1 MGLSESERAVF
12 FFTVEA
18 PTILNIKQ
26 AALAPCPSFLTPLC
40 WPGERKGGRA
50 FSSLFLEVQW
60 CWDAD
65 LSLHFLSGLEWNMKM
80 WGPHLT
86 RKGPVCFPQ
95 PHVLLCSKTEKFLE
109 QLGGAVRFFFARRTM
124 AHRVLSPTSVRAV
137 CTLAV
142 TCASSLVRFP
152 PKVSVIDG
160 SAAPSGM

>member
-50 FSSLFLEVQW
+50 FSSVFLEVQW

-109 QLGGAVRFFFARRTM
+109 QLGGAVRFFLQGGQWLIESF
-124 AHRVLSPTSVRAV
+124 LQPP
-137 CTLAV
+137 
-142 TCASSLVRFP
+142 CALCVHLL
-152 PKVSVIDG
+152 
-160 SAAPSGM
+160 

>member
-1 MGLSESERAVF
+1 MLF
-12 FFTVEA
+12 FFHGGGTYHPQYKTSRLGTV
-18 PTILNIKQ
+18 PVLPDS
-26 AALAPCPSFLTPLC
+26 ALLAGGV
-40 WPGERKGGRA
+40 PGVRA
-50 FSSLFLEVQW
+50 FSSVFLEVQW

-109 QLGGAVRFFFARRTM
+109 QLGGAVCFFFARRTM

-152 PKVSVIDG
+152 PKDSVIDG